1 MGRDD
6 SVTGYVIRE
15 PLIVSMMIAAEQQ
28 INVRYERQQR
38 PETKRI
44 VFLAMF
50 GSAITYG
57 WSSLPLNS
65 SFHI

>member
-6 SVTGYVIRE
+6 GVTGYVILE

-28 INVRYERQQR
+28 INVRNDRQQR

-44 VFLAMF
+44 ALLAIL
-50 GSAITYG
+50 GSDITYG
-57 WSSLPLNS
+57 
-65 SFHI
+65 